1 MQQRVK
7 PTLSR
12 TLAIAC
18 PPSVW
23 LQSPGMGCP
32 STQQAPGMCKCLHY
46 PHTEFF
52 PLYALFFG
60 RPNTGMTLHKHP
72 ARAGL
77 AGPDFGH
84 FQMPLLPLTSPPS
97 AEGTVWTAP
106 RGAPGP
112 LCWMSG
118 QGWGHFCVPQAGLWH
133 SSGAD
138 EMYRKQQKPGK

>member
-52 PLYALFFG
+52 PLYALFFWKTQHRHGSAQAPSKSWVG
-60 RPNTGMTLHKHP
+60 RPRFWTLPNASSPPHIPSQCRRDHMDRTSRGSWTPLLDVRTGMGTFLCSTS
-72 ARAGL
+72 RAL
-77 AGPDFGH
+77 A
-84 FQMPLLPLTSPPS
+84 Q
-97 AEGTVWTAP
+97 
-106 RGAPGP
+106 
-112 LCWMSG
+112 
-118 QGWGHFCVPQAGLWH
+118 LWC
-133 SSGAD
+133 
-138 EMYRKQQKPGK
+138 R

>member
-52 PLYALFFG
+52 PLYALFFWKTQHRHGSAQAPSKSWVG
-60 RPNTGMTLHKHP
+60 RPRFWTLP
-72 ARAGL
+72 NASS
-77 AGPDFGH
+77 P
-84 FQMPLLPLTSPPS
+84 PPS
-97 AEGTVWTAP
+97 AEGTVWTTP

>member
-1 MQQRVK
+1 MPVHLQFGSKALGWGVPARSK
-7 PTLSR
+7 SLACANASIIPTLS
-12 TLAIAC
+12 
-18 PPSVW
+18 
-23 LQSPGMGCP
+23 
-32 STQQAPGMCKCLHY
+32 
-46 PHTEFF
+46 FF
-52 PLYALFFG
+52 PFMPFFFG
-60 RPNTGMTLHKHP
+60 RPNTGMALHKHP

-77 AGPDFGH
+77 ADPDFGH
-84 FQMPLLPLTSPPS
+84 FQMPLLPLPSPPS